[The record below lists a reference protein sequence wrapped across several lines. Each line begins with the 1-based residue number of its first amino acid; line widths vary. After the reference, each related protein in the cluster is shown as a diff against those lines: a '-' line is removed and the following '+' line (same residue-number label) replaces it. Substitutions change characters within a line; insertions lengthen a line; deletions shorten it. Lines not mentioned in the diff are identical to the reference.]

1 MDVSYINPFIIA
13 TNSCF
18 KTMIATELHAEQP
31 LLKRTPFPT
40 YDISG
45 VIGLSGDAQ
54 GSISLSFPEVDAINF
69 VKKMLGNIEKI
80 NEDEMVDG
88 IGEIVNIIAGNAK
101 QYLTKFNLSIS
112 LPSVIIGKR
121 HTLAG
126 QSGSPTIVVPFSSDY
141 GKFIM
146 EVSLKTK

>member
-18 KTMIATELHAEQP
+18 KTMMSVEIRAEQP
-31 LLKRTPFPT
+31 LLKRMPFPT

-45 VIGLSGDAQ
+45 VIGLSGEAQ
-54 GSISLSFPEVDAINF
+54 GSISLSFPEIDAIVF
-69 VKKMLGNIEKI
+69 VKRMLGDIEKI
-80 NEDEMVDG
+80 NEDEMSDG

-126 QSGSPTIVVPFSSDY
+126 QSGSPTIVVPFSSDL

>member
-18 KTMIATELHAEQP
+18 KTMMTIEIHAEQP
-31 LLKRTPFPT
+31 ILKRMPFPT

-54 GSISLSFPEVDAINF
+54 GSISLSFPEPDAINF
-69 VKKMLGNIEKI
+69 VKKMLGGAEHLS
-80 NEDEMVDG
+80 EDEMTDG

-101 QYLTKFNLSIS
+101 QYLTKYNLSIS

-126 QSGSPTIVVPFSSDY
+126 QSGSPTIVVPFSSDQ